1 MVPVDAAEPGSAA
14 YSPSSENLLLP
25 AVQISVST
33 KLIYATQL
41 IVGGMIVISP
51 VH

>member
-1 MVPVDAAEPGSAA
+1 MVPVDAAEPSSAA

-33 KLIYATQL
+33 ELIYGTQL
-41 IVGGMIVISP
+41 IVGGMMVISP